1 MVSLIFH
8 CIPIMNVIMEEGED
22 TAFICKKNNMATRE
36 IHRITGSIK
45 RDYSYK
51 SNTEAGMSKKQ
62 ADAVLGVE
70 NNIRNRKTEV
80 AYVVDA
86 DGNINPEGSPMVG
99 SGSSSRARVNLS
111 KIPENSVIVHNHPM
125 IKGATGLGRDVGVSL
140 SGSDIRSAIR
150 TNAKEIRAVSENYVY
165 SIKRPAG
172 GWNVH
177 YTVGNVINDAIKW
190 RADDMVKDLRRRG
203 VVTKANE
210 SLYVGRVNALAS
222 HTVIREY
229 AKKYG
234 WTYTRRKSN

>member
-1 MVSLIFH
+1 
-8 CIPIMNVIMEEGED
+8 
-22 TAFICKKNNMATRE
+22 MATRE

-111 KIPENSVIVHNHPM
+111 KIQKTP
-125 IKGATGLGRDVGVSL
+125 
-140 SGSDIRSAIR
+140 
-150 TNAKEIRAVSENYVY
+150 
-165 SIKRPAG
+165 
-172 GWNVH
+172 
-177 YTVGNVINDAIKW
+177 
-190 RADDMVKDLRRRG
+190 
-203 VVTKANE
+203 
-210 SLYVGRVNALAS
+210 
-222 HTVIREY
+222 
-229 AKKYG
+229 
-234 WTYTRRKSN
+234 